1 MFQCIIKLIL
11 LKFFD
16 MESSFLKIYF
26 TINYRTTMGEDLYIL
41 GNINE
46 LGNWDINA
54 GFKLLWN
61 NVKIILNCDFLM

>member
-1 MFQCIIKLIL
+1 
-11 LKFFD
+11 
-16 MESSFLKIYF
+16 
-26 TINYRTTMGEDLYIL
+26 MGEELYIL

-61 NVKIILNCDFLM
+61 NVSIILNY